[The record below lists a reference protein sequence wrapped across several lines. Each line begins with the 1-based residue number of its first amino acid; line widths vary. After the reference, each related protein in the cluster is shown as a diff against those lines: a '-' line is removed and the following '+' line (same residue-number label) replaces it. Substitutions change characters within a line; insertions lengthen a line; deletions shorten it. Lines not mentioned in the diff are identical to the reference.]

1 MYNEPRDYQSMIV
14 AQRVRAYRATYG
26 TEPPLRNAFFEP
38 DGDYMDITNA
48 AFPQRIPDPPTVRDI
63 AFERWE
69 RDSNSSRASTFLS
82 DVSSYEASVR
92 RAAASTRGD
101 SEESGNSS
109 DSDVSMV
116 SLSSSHVADP
126 SFD

>member
-1 MYNEPRDYQSMIV
+1 MIV
-14 AQRVRAYRATYG
+14 AQRLRAFRATNG

-38 DGDYMDITNA
+38 EGEYMQIHHQL
-48 AFPQRIPDPPTVRDI
+48 FPQRIPDPPTVRDI

-92 RAAASTRGD
+92 RAAASTHID
-101 SEESGNSS
+101 SEESGHSS
-109 DSDVSMV
+109 DGDESMV
-116 SLSSSHVADP
+116 SATGSYVADQCVE
-126 SFD
+126 